1 MYLKTT
7 YRNHCKEN
15 DSKCADHCRVFAL
28 SDASDTD
35 FQKVCSHSHNVK
47 CEDYEKLKSVLE
59 EVSGVISEYTMQ
71 LGKVQVED
79 HLYEANNAVAKIF
92 GWKKHILR
100 AENQDQCKRR
110 ILDSLKGDEAFI
122 VVDWAMKFT
131 AMKFRKKQA
140 EWFAKRGINWHV
152 SSVVVRQEESLE
164 VTCCVHLFN
173 SCKQDWF
180 SELSVLENLF
190 VTINLQNPGIK
201 KAFLR
206 SDEAG
211 CYHNGRL
218 VSSLRELGHH
228 QGIELVR
235 YDHSEPQAGKDMC
248 DRILCPLKAS
258 IRRYC
263 NVLNDKITIIVN
275 LQYRK
280 GFLYWC

>member
-1 MYLKTT
+1 M
-7 YRNHCKEN
+7 
-15 DSKCADHCRVFAL
+15 
-28 SDASDTD
+28 
-35 FQKVCSHSHNVK
+35 
-47 CEDYEKLKSVLE
+47 
-59 EVSGVISEYTMQ
+59 
-71 LGKVQVED
+71 
-79 HLYEANNAVAKIF
+79 
-92 GWKKHILR
+92 
-100 AENQDQCKRR
+100 
-110 ILDSLKGDEAFI
+110 KGDEAFI

-131 AMKFRKKQA
+131 AMKFREKQA

-164 VTCCVHLFN
+164 VTCYVHLFN

-180 SELSVLENLF
+180 SVLSVLENLF
-190 VTINLQNPGIK
+190 VTIKLQNPGIK

-211 CYHNGRL
+211 CYHNSKL

-263 NVLNDKITIIVN
+263 NEGHDVVSAKDMYNALKERPVKGTTASVCIVQEQNSTLEINKIANFSN
-275 LQYRK
+275 LHNFEFTQEGLRVWRAFNVGPGK
-280 GFLYWC
+280 FIQ